1 MKNFN
6 NIQFMLLALHAFCNT
21 DMTDNSTQALNG
33 NVPAQESDYTAYEQ
47 IEEMGFSSSNC

>member
-1 MKNFN
+1 
-6 NIQFMLLALHAFCNT
+6 MLLALHAFCNT
-21 DMTDNSTQALNG
+21 DMTDNSTQVLNG